1 MRQILFATNK
11 VTSGLVTAASAG
23 YVGIAKQDAA
33 GMTFIAN
40 LAALNDPSMPYLDN
54 AIQNQLNLVLVR
66 DAADGGN
73 VVLPF
78 HPNHFDWVK
87 AAYQAATTFEASLTV
102 PAPDSEYYDYTIIA
116 VKKGMKFNERN
127 KWTATVRVK
136 STDTAATLAE
146 KLAAYFNANVDGLG
160 LNVTVGGDD
169 NDTLTFTATEAGVDY
184 QIVPA
189 DDLTGTTV
197 TYTTRGK
204 EALGDAKYII
214 DLANKAAADAGFE
227 YTYEEADLY
236 PKHPFNP
243 LASANGEDPGYN
255 IYTLRF
261 AEPRDVKTRDEVVHQ
276 IVQIIVPSTVSL
288 DSLFAVTAG

>member
-54 AIQNQLNLVLVR
+54 SVQNQLNLVLVR
-66 DAADGGN
+66 DAADGSN

-78 HPNHFDWVK
+78 HPNHFDWAK
-87 AAYQAATTFEASLTV
+87 AAYQAATTFKAELTV
-102 PAPDSEYYDYTIIA
+102 PEPDSEYYDYTIIA

-136 STDTAATLAE
+136 STDSASTLAD

-160 LNVTVGGDD
+160 LNVVNSDG
-169 NDTLTFTATEAGVDY
+169 TLTFTAVDAGVDY
-184 QIVPA
+184 QIIPA
-189 DDLTGTTV
+189 DDLTGTAV

-236 PKHPFNP
+236 PKYPFNP

-288 DSLFAVTAG
+288 DDLFAVTAG

>member
-23 YVGIAKQDAA
+23 YVGIAKQAA
-33 GMTFIAN
+33 GGMTFIAN

-54 AIQNQLNLVLVR
+54 SVPNQLNLVLVR
-66 DAADGGN
+66 AAADGGN

-78 HPNHFDWVK
+78 HPNHFDWAK
-87 AAYQAATTFEASLTV
+87 AAYQAATTFEAEITI
-102 PAPDSEYYDYTIIA
+102 PDPDSEYYDYTIIA
-116 VKKGMKFNERN
+116 VKKGMKFNERS

-136 STDTAATLAE
+136 VGDTADDLAE
-146 KLAAYFNANVDGLG
+146 KLAKYFNDNVDNLG
-160 LNVTVGGDD
+160 LEVENSDG
-169 NDTLTFTATEAGVDY
+169 TLTFTATEAGVDY

-189 DDLTGTTV
+189 DDLTGVEV

-236 PKHPFNP
+236 PKYPLNP
-243 LASANGEDPGYN
+243 LASADSADTGFN

-276 IVQIIVPSTVSL
+276 IVQIVVPSTVSL